1 MNGVFWL
8 TFLSGVFFGVWPL
21 VMRASGLGAAWVAIM
36 LALGSGLVG
45 ISVFK
50 GTAFPSLNGLLI
62 GLAAGLLNGFGVLAY
77 GKLIGMP
84 EVEMSKIVPLLV
96 VLIGAVG
103 VLGGYFFYGEPFTLR
118 KIIGIIA
125 VIIAAFLLT

>member
-21 VMRASGLGAAWVAIM
+21 VMRA
-36 LALGSGLVG
+36 SGLVG

-96 VLIGAVG
+96 VLIAAVG